1 MLCMKHDEC
10 YGVVENDIVNCKGI
24 INEYIAPYRWNF
36 TDKEEVI
43 LPSIQA
49 VRGLTEFTFL
59 QIVCSEDQSGARFTN
74 LFLTGQ
80 VNQSEIV
87 FTNRIKYGWHLT

>member
-49 VRGLTEFTFL
+49 VRG
-59 QIVCSEDQSGARFTN
+59 
-74 LFLTGQ
+74 
-80 VNQSEIV
+80 
-87 FTNRIKYGWHLT
+87 